1 MIVDYTC
8 TMDMYDMICMICM
21 ICNSRLE
28 YLRCTMYGST
38 FVPRYCIRKYYFR
51 IIILSYEN
59 RYSIFVR
66 KYIYTVRTTYESNFV
81 RNCIILIYESTSV
94 TSTRTSIQMSFVVFN
109 VDDR

>member
-1 MIVDYTC
+1 
-8 TMDMYDMICMICM
+8 MDMYDMICM

-38 FVPRYCIRKYYFR
+38 KVLSYQGIVIRKYYFR

-66 KYIYTVRTTYESNFV
+66 KYIQYVLRTK
-81 RNCIILIYESTSV
+81 V
-94 TSTRTSIQMSFVVFN
+94 TSYVTA
-109 VDDR
+109 

>member
-8 TMDMYDMICMICM
+8 TMDMYDMICM

-38 FVPRYCIRKYYFR
+38 FVPRYYTEVLFPDNNTFVRKY
-51 IIILSYEN
+51 

-66 KYIYTVRTTYESNFV
+66 KYIQYVLRTK
-81 RNCIILIYESTSV
+81 V
-94 TSTRTSIQMSFVVFN
+94 TSYVTA
-109 VDDR
+109 